1 MHTIIYYT
9 FRLTLCKDDR
19 IIHVMN
25 DMKFTT
31 AGDYMRT
38 CNHKK
43 LFNALEADNSRVWRK
58 QASIC

>member
-25 DMKFTT
+25 DMKFKDEPIY
-31 AGDYMRT
+31 AAAV
-38 CNHKK
+38 K
-43 LFNALEADNSRVWRK
+43 AVA
-58 QASIC
+58 